1 MLAII
6 NGHVLT
12 ITRGELNPGVVL
24 IEGKKIKAVGR
35 DLPIPPEA
43 EVIDASGWYVM
54 PGMIDAHS
62 HLGVL
67 GEPWIWSHDDVN
79 ELVDPVTPHLRAID
93 SLNPD
98 DVAIQEVVAA
108 GITTVYTGP
117 GSGNVVG
124 GTGIAIKL
132 RGATADEMVIP
143 NTEGMKMALGENP
156 KRVYGRDQ
164 KKAPATRMGNAGL
177 IRESLVKA
185 ENYLQK
191 KPEGE
196 RDIRLE
202 ALSKVLTRELKA
214 RIHAHRADDI
224 LTALRIGE
232 EFNLDVVIEHAT
244 EGYKVAEILAEKQV
258 PCVVGPLLMGRSKA
272 ELQEVNIRNA
282 AILAQAG
289 VKIAIQVDA
298 TSETRWLP
306 IEVGVAIREGLP
318 EEEAFRAVT
327 INPAAI
333 IGVEDRL
340 GSIEPGKDADLA
352 LFDGHPFET
361 RSRCRMVLI
370 DGEVVHRYL
379 SDR

>member
-6 NGHVLT
+6 NSHVL
-12 ITRGELNPGVVL
+12 ISPAELNPGVVL

>member
-6 NGHVLT
+6 NGRVMT
-12 ITRGELNPGVVL
+12 ITRGELEPGVVL
-24 IEGKKIKAVGR
+24 IEGKKIKAVGQ
-35 DLPIPPEA
+35 DLSIPPEA
-43 EVIDASGWYVM
+43 QVIDASGWYVM

-98 DVAIQEVVAA
+98 DVAFKEVVAA

-132 RGATADEMVIP
+132 RGVSADEMVIP

-164 KKAPATRMGNAGL
+164 KKSPATRMGNAGL
-177 IRESLVKA
+177 LRESLVKA
-185 ENYLQK
+185 ENYLNK
-191 KPEGE
+191 KPDGE

-202 ALSKVLTRELKA
+202 ALSRVLTRQLKA

-224 LTALRIGE
+224 LTALRIGD
-232 EFNLDVVIEHAT
+232 EFGLDVVIEHAT
-244 EGYKVAEILAEKQV
+244 EGYKVADILAEKQA
-258 PCVVGPLLMGRSKA
+258 PCVVGPMLMGRSKA

-282 AILAQAG
+282 ALLVEAG
-289 VKIAIQVDA
+289 VKIAIQTDA

-327 INPAAI
+327 INPATI
-333 IGVEDRL
+333 IGVQDRL

-352 LFDGHPFET
+352 LFDGHPFEV

-370 DGEVVHRYL
+370 DGEIVHR
-379 SDR
+379 R

>member
-6 NGHVLT
+6 NGRVMT
-12 ITRGELNPGVVL
+12 ITRGELEPGVVL
-24 IEGKKIKAVGR
+24 IEGKKIKAVGQ
-35 DLPIPPEA
+35 DLSIPPEA
-43 EVIDASGWYVM
+43 QVIDASGWYVM

-98 DVAIQEVVAA
+98 DVAFKEVVAA

-132 RGATADEMVIP
+132 RGVSADEMVIP

-164 KKAPATRMGNAGL
+164 KKSPATRMGNAGL
-177 IRESLVKA
+177 LRESLVKA
-185 ENYLQK
+185 ENYLNK
-191 KPEGE
+191 KPDGE

-202 ALSKVLTRELKA
+202 ALSRVLTRQLKA

-232 EFNLDVVIEHAT
+232 EFGLDVVIEHAT
-244 EGYKVAEILAEKQV
+244 EGYKVADILAEKQA
-258 PCVVGPLLMGRSKA
+258 PCVVGPMLMGRSKA

-282 AILAQAG
+282 ALLVEAG
-289 VKIAIQVDA
+289 VKIAIQTDA

-327 INPAAI
+327 INPATI
-333 IGVEDRL
+333 IGVQDRL

-352 LFDGHPFET
+352 LFDGHPFEV

-370 DGEVVHRYL
+370 DGEVVHR
-379 SDR
+379 R

>member
-6 NGHVLT
+6 NGRVMT
-12 ITRGELNPGVVL
+12 ITRGELEPGVVL
-24 IEGKKIKAVGR
+24 IEGKKIKAVGQ
-35 DLPIPPEA
+35 DLSIPPEA
-43 EVIDASGWYVM
+43 QVIDASGWYVM

-98 DVAIQEVVAA
+98 DVAFKEVVAA

-132 RGATADEMVIP
+132 RGVSADEMVIP

-164 KKAPATRMGNAGL
+164 KKSPATRMGNAGL
-177 IRESLVKA
+177 LRESLVKA
-185 ENYLQK
+185 ENYLNK
-191 KPEGE
+191 KPDGE

-202 ALSKVLTRELKA
+202 ALSRVLTRQLKA

-232 EFNLDVVIEHAT
+232 EFGLDVVIEHAT
-244 EGYKVAEILAEKQV
+244 EGYKVADILAEKQA
-258 PCVVGPLLMGRSKA
+258 PCVVGPMLMGRSKA

-282 AILAQAG
+282 ALLVEAG
-289 VKIAIQVDA
+289 VKIAIQTDA

-327 INPAAI
+327 INPATI
-333 IGVEDRL
+333 IGVQDRL

-352 LFDGHPFET
+352 LFDGHPFEV

-370 DGEVVHRYL
+370 DGEIAHRG
-379 SDR
+379 

>member
-1 MLAII
+1 MLAIV
-6 NGHVLT
+6 NGRVLT
-12 ITRGELNPGVVL
+12 ITRGVLDPGVVL
-24 IEGKKIKAVGR
+24 IEGKRIKAVGQ

-43 EVIDASGWYVM
+43 KVIDASGWYVM

-79 ELVDPVTPHLRAID
+79 ELVDPVTPHLRAVD

-98 DVAIQEVVAA
+98 DVAIKEVVAA

-117 GSGNVVG
+117 GSGNVIG
-124 GTGIAIKL
+124 GTGMAIKL

-191 KPEGE
+191 KSEGE

-202 ALSKVLTRELKA
+202 ALSRVLARELKA

-244 EGYKVAEILAEKQV
+244 EGYKVAEVLAEKQV

-282 AILAQAG
+282 ALLAEAG
-289 VKIAIQVDA
+289 VKIAIQTDA

-306 IEVGVAIREGLP
+306 IEVGVAVREGLP
-318 EEEAFRAVT
+318 EEEGFRAVT
-327 INPAAI
+327 INAAAI
-333 IGVEDRL
+333 IGLEDRL

-370 DGEVVHRYL
+370 DGEIVH
-379 SDR
+379 ST

>member
-6 NGHVLT
+6 NGRVMT
-12 ITRGELNPGVVL
+12 ITRGELEPGVVL
-24 IEGKKIKAVGR
+24 IEGKKIKAVGQ
-35 DLPIPPEA
+35 DLSIPPEA
-43 EVIDASGWYVM
+43 QVIDASGWYVM

-98 DVAIQEVVAA
+98 DVAFKEVVAA

-132 RGATADEMVIP
+132 RGVSADEMVIP

-164 KKAPATRMGNAGL
+164 KKSPATRMGNAGL
-177 IRESLVKA
+177 LRESLVKA
-185 ENYLQK
+185 ENYLNK
-191 KPEGE
+191 KPDGE

-202 ALSKVLTRELKA
+202 ALSRVLTRQLKA

-232 EFNLDVVIEHAT
+232 EFGLDVVIEHAT
-244 EGYKVAEILAEKQV
+244 EGYKVADILAEKQAL
-258 PCVVGPLLMGRSKA
+258 CVVGPMLMGRSKA

-282 AILAQAG
+282 ALLVEAG
-289 VKIAIQVDA
+289 VKIAIQTDA

-327 INPAAI
+327 INPATI
-333 IGVEDRL
+333 IGVQDRL

-352 LFDGHPFET
+352 LFDGHPFEV

-370 DGEVVHRYL
+370 DGEVVHR
-379 SDR
+379 R

>member
-1 MLAII
+1 
-6 NGHVLT
+6 
-12 ITRGELNPGVVL
+12 
-24 IEGKKIKAVGR
+24 
-35 DLPIPPEA
+35 
-43 EVIDASGWYVM
+43 M

-79 ELVDPVTPHLRAID
+79 ELVDPVTPHLRAVD

-98 DVAIQEVVAA
+98 DVAIKEVVAA

-117 GSGNVVG
+117 GSGNVIG
-124 GTGIAIKL
+124 GTGMAIKL

-191 KPEGE
+191 KSEGE

-202 ALSKVLTRELKA
+202 ALSRVLARELKA

-244 EGYKVAEILAEKQV
+244 EGYKVAEVLAEKQV

-282 AILAQAG
+282 ALLAEAG
-289 VKIAIQVDA
+289 VKIAIQTDA

-306 IEVGVAIREGLP
+306 IEVGVAVREGLP
-318 EEEAFRAVT
+318 EEEGFRAVT
-327 INPAAI
+327 INAAAI
-333 IGVEDRL
+333 IGLEDRL

-370 DGEVVHRYL
+370 DGEIVH
-379 SDR
+379 ST

>member
-6 NGHVLT
+6 NGRVMT
-12 ITRGELNPGVVL
+12 ITRGELEPGVVL
-24 IEGKKIKAVGR
+24 IEGKKIKAVGQ
-35 DLPIPPEA
+35 DLSIPPEA
-43 EVIDASGWYVM
+43 QVIDASGWYVM

-98 DVAIQEVVAA
+98 DVAFKEVVAA

-132 RGATADEMVIP
+132 RGVSADEMVIP

-164 KKAPATRMGNAGL
+164 KKSPATRMGNAGL
-177 IRESLVKA
+177 LRESLVKA
-185 ENYLQK
+185 ENYLNK
-191 KPEGE
+191 KPDGE

-202 ALSKVLTRELKA
+202 ALSRVLTRQLKA

-232 EFNLDVVIEHAT
+232 EFGLDVVIEHAT
-244 EGYKVAEILAEKQV
+244 EGYKVADILAEKQA
-258 PCVVGPLLMGRSKA
+258 PCVVGPMLMGRSKA

-282 AILAQAG
+282 ALLVEAG
-289 VKIAIQVDA
+289 VKIAIQTDA

-327 INPAAI
+327 INPATI
-333 IGVEDRL
+333 IGVQDRL

-352 LFDGHPFET
+352 LFDGHPFEV
-361 RSRCRMVLI
+361 RSCCRMVLI
-370 DGEVVHRYL
+370 DGEIVHR
-379 SDR
+379 R

>member
-1 MLAII
+1 MLAIV
-6 NGHVLT
+6 NGRVLT
-12 ITRGELNPGVVL
+12 ITRGVLDPGVVL
-24 IEGKKIKAVGR
+24 IEGKRIKAVGQ

-43 EVIDASGWYVM
+43 KVVDASGWYVM

-79 ELVDPVTPHLRAID
+79 ELVDPVTPHLRAVD

-98 DVAIQEVVAA
+98 DVAIKEVVAA

-117 GSGNVVG
+117 GSGNVIG
-124 GTGIAIKL
+124 GTGMAIKL

-191 KPEGE
+191 KSEGE

-202 ALSKVLTRELKA
+202 ALSRVLARELKA

-244 EGYKVAEILAEKQV
+244 EGYKVAEVLAEKQV

-282 AILAQAG
+282 ALLAEAG
-289 VKIAIQVDA
+289 VKIAIQTDA

-306 IEVGVAIREGLP
+306 IEVGVAVREGLP
-318 EEEAFRAVT
+318 EEEGFRAVT
-327 INPAAI
+327 INAAAI
-333 IGVEDRL
+333 IGLEDRL

-370 DGEVVHRYL
+370 DGEIVH
-379 SDR
+379 ST

>member
-6 NGHVLT
+6 NGRVMT
-12 ITRGELNPGVVL
+12 ITRGELEPGVVL
-24 IEGKKIKAVGR
+24 IEGKKIKAVGQ
-35 DLPIPPEA
+35 DLSIPPEA
-43 EVIDASGWYVM
+43 QVIDASGWYVM

-98 DVAIQEVVAA
+98 DVAFKEVVAA

-132 RGATADEMVIP
+132 RGVSADEMVIP

-164 KKAPATRMGNAGL
+164 KKSPATRMGNAGL
-177 IRESLVKA
+177 LRESLVKA
-185 ENYLQK
+185 ENYLNK
-191 KPEGE
+191 KPDGE

-202 ALSKVLTRELKA
+202 ALSRVLTRQLKA

-232 EFNLDVVIEHAT
+232 EFGLDVVIEHAT
-244 EGYKVAEILAEKQV
+244 EGYKVADILAEKQV
-258 PCVVGPLLMGRSKA
+258 PCVVGPMLMGRSKA

-282 AILAQAG
+282 ALLVEAG
-289 VKIAIQVDA
+289 VKIAIQTDA

-327 INPAAI
+327 INPATI
-333 IGVEDRL
+333 IGVQDRL

-352 LFDGHPFET
+352 LFDGHPFEV
-361 RSRCRMVLI
+361 RSCCRMVLI
-370 DGEVVHRYL
+370 DGEIVHR
-379 SDR
+379 R

>member
-24 IEGKKIKAVGR
+24 CEGRKIKAVGR

-43 EVIDASGWYVM
+43 EGIDASGWYVM

-143 NTEGMKMALGENP
+143 NTEGMKIALGENP

-214 RIHAHRADDI
+214 RIHAHRADAI

>member
-6 NGHVLT
+6 NGRVMT
-12 ITRGELNPGVVL
+12 ITRGELEPGVVL
-24 IEGKKIKAVGR
+24 IEGKKIKAVGQ
-35 DLPIPPEA
+35 DLSIPPEA
-43 EVIDASGWYVM
+43 QVIDASGWYVM

-98 DVAIQEVVAA
+98 DVAFKEVVAA

-132 RGATADEMVIP
+132 RGVSADEMVIP

-164 KKAPATRMGNAGL
+164 KKSPATRMGNAGL
-177 IRESLVKA
+177 LRESLVKA
-185 ENYLQK
+185 ENYLNK
-191 KPEGE
+191 KPDGE

-202 ALSKVLTRELKA
+202 ALSRVLTRQLKA

-232 EFNLDVVIEHAT
+232 EFGLDVVIEHAT
-244 EGYKVAEILAEKQV
+244 EGYKVADILAEKQA
-258 PCVVGPLLMGRSKA
+258 PCVVGPMLMGRSKA

-282 AILAQAG
+282 ALLVEAG
-289 VKIAIQVDA
+289 VKIAIQTDA

-327 INPAAI
+327 INPATI
-333 IGVEDRL
+333 IGVQDRL

-352 LFDGHPFET
+352 LFDGHPFEV

-370 DGEVVHRYL
+370 DGEIVHR
-379 SDR
+379 R

>member
-1 MLAII
+1 
-6 NGHVLT
+6 
-12 ITRGELNPGVVL
+12 
-24 IEGKKIKAVGR
+24 
-35 DLPIPPEA
+35 
-43 EVIDASGWYVM
+43 
-54 PGMIDAHS
+54 
-62 HLGVL
+62 
-67 GEPWIWSHDDVN
+67 
-79 ELVDPVTPHLRAID
+79 
-93 SLNPD
+93 
-98 DVAIQEVVAA
+98 
-108 GITTVYTGP
+108 
-117 GSGNVVG
+117 
-124 GTGIAIKL
+124 
-132 RGATADEMVIP
+132 
-143 NTEGMKMALGENP
+143 
-156 KRVYGRDQ
+156 
-164 KKAPATRMGNAGL
+164 MGNAGL

-232 EFNLDVVIEHAT
+232 EFGLDVVIEHAT
-244 EGYKVAEILAEKQV
+244 EGYKVADILAEKQA
-258 PCVVGPLLMGRSKA
+258 PCVVGPMLMGRSKA